1 MLPDPHPTPCPA
13 LFTFQLLP
21 TPTKLSPKCGPL
33 LCVCVCVCVLFILG
47 GRVDAGKEVEG
58 GGKEFITAASIR
70 QIWQGDLR
78 D

>member
-1 MLPDPHPTPCPA
+1 MLA
-13 LFTFQLLP
+13 
-21 TPTKLSPKCGPL
+21 PKCGPL